1 MEEKKE
7 KALEVARE
15 YFHKFGYRKAS
26 LSDLIEEIGISK
38 PTFYN
43 YFKNKEELFYAVML
57 ATYNEF
63 HYQYSQ
69 QEKSAMN
76 ALEKL
81 QAFIETFAWFI
92 NKFPLYQDLYKPGND
107 LMAKWVQSRYSKDF
121 FSEGVDTIASILEE
135 GVQEGIF
142 SHGIDTGKFSLLIY
156 YLVLAVL
163 STDPGLYRKA
173 NQPEYKIDVPSLI
186 KMIGHGLLARDGE

>member
-69 QEKSAMN
+69 QEKSAAN

-81 QAFIETFAWFI
+81 QVYIETFAWFLD
-92 NKFPLYQDLYKPGND
+92 KFPIYRDLYKAGND
-107 LMAKWVQSRYSKDF
+107 LMAKWAQSRYSKDF
-121 FSEGVDTIASILEE
+121 FSEGVDAVASILEE

-142 SHGIDTGKFSLLIY
+142 SKDLDVGKNSLVIY
-156 YLVLAVL
+156 YVVLSAL
-163 STDPGLYRKA
+163 STDPEVYQKTDQAEYR
-173 NQPEYKIDVPSLI
+173 IDVQSLI
-186 KMIGHGLLARDGE
+186 KIIGHGLLVRSDQ

>member
-15 YFHKFGYRKAS
+15 YFHKYGYRKAS

-63 HYQYSQ
+63 HYEYSQ
-69 QEKSAMN
+69 REKNAAN

-81 QAFIETFAWFI
+81 QTYIETFAWFLDR
-92 NKFPLYQDLYKPGND
+92 FPIYRDLYKPGND
-107 LMAKWVQSRYSKDF
+107 LMAKWSQSRYSRDF
-121 FSEGVDTIASILEE
+121 FSEGVESVASIIEE

-142 SHGIDTGKFSLLIY
+142 SGDLDIQKYSLLIY
-156 YLVLAVL
+156 YTLLAAL
-163 STDPGLYRKA
+163 SNDPNLYRKA
-173 NQPEYKIDVPSLI
+173 GQPEYAIDVPALI
-186 KMIGHGLLARDGE
+186 RIIGHGLLIRSE

>member
-15 YFHKFGYRKAS
+15 YFHKYGYRKAS

-63 HYQYSQ
+63 HYEYSQ
-69 QEKSAMN
+69 REKKAAN

-81 QAFIETFAWFI
+81 QTYIETFAWFLDR
-92 NKFPLYQDLYKPGND
+92 FPIYRDLYKPGND
-107 LMAKWVQSRYSKDF
+107 LMAKWSQSRYSRDF
-121 FSEGVDTIASILEE
+121 FSEGVESVASIIEE

-142 SHGIDTGKFSLLIY
+142 SADLDIQKYSLLIY
-156 YLVLAVL
+156 YTLLAAL
-163 STDPGLYRKA
+163 SNDANLYRKTG
-173 NQPEYKIDVPSLI
+173 QPEYVVDVPALI
-186 KMIGHGLLARDGE
+186 RIIGHGLLIRSE